1 MNGRPSNSCSQGRN
15 SKCHDKATESLC
27 SGCLLCILCPLTVV
41 WCCINL
47 PFKVG
52 WHAAQHAR
60 HWACGSEKKTVYAS
74 DSTSSDIDLDNL
86 PGKPHTLSMGA
97 PRRKMAHTDMAKSA
111 AKPKSAATINL

>member
-15 SKCHDKATESLC
+15 SKCRDKATESLC
-27 SGCLLCILCPLTVV
+27 SGCLLCPLTVA